1 MNRIAVLVVRDS
13 SPIRFAG
20 LDLAD
25 RAARV
30 ARRAGAETV
39 QTVDD
44 NQPFASAPPAELLLV
59 LPERVVVEPGLLA
72 DLMRRS
78 LVGLEDAA
86 VVVDAEGKSTDILLL
101 SRDAVK
107 RIRFAPRVRLGLRQ
121 LAAKRWSASSSRAR
135 AFASAC
141 VTLATWPASRSS
153 TSAPRTAATGKASS
167 RGTSA
172 GSRFP

>member
-13 SPIRFAG
+13 SPIQFAG

-39 QTVDD
+39 QMVDD
-44 NQPFASAPPAELLLV
+44 DQPFASAPPAELLLV

-78 LVGLEDAA
+78 LVGLEMPRGGRCRRKVDRHSAA
-86 VVVDAEGKSTDILLL
+86 VS
-101 SRDAVK
+101 
-107 RIRFAPRVRLGLRQ
+107 PRR
-121 LAAKRWSASSSRAR
+121 
-135 AFASAC
+135 
-141 VTLATWPASRSS
+141 
-153 TSAPRTAATGKASS
+153 
-167 RGTSA
+167 
-172 GSRFP
+172 

>member
-13 SPIRFAG
+13 SPIQFAG

-39 QTVDD
+39 QMVDD
-44 NQPFASAPPAELLLV
+44 DQPFASAPPAELLLV

-86 VVVDAEGKSTDILLL
+86 VVVRCRRKVDRHSA
-101 SRDAVK
+101 AVA
-107 RIRFAPRVRLGLRQ
+107 RGGEADPLR
-121 LAAKRWSASSSRAR
+121 
-135 AFASAC
+135 
-141 VTLATWPASRSS
+141 S
-153 TSAPRTAATGKASS
+153 TSAFGLAAA
-167 RGTSA
+167 R
-172 GSRFP
+172 R